1 MEVNKMDIAAIS
13 IDMNQSAL
21 QHNVSIALAKKAME
35 TEQQSSNQM
44 IQMLQAPHPTL
55 GNTID
60 LQA

>member
-1 MEVNKMDIAAIS
+1 MDIAAIS
-13 IDMNQSAL
+13 INMNQSTL
-21 QHNVSIALAKKAME
+21 QQNVSIALTKKAME
-35 TEQQSSNQM
+35 TAQQSANQM